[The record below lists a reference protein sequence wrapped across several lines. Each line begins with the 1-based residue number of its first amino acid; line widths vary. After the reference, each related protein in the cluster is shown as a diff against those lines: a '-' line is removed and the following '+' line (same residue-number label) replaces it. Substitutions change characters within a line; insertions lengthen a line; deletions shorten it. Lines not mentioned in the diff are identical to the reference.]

1 LANEIFTDA
10 PVPDETDYRF
20 VERQIRVH
28 VDLAQWHPNPHAFD
42 AKPENWRRAYAIG
55 RLLAAGVSDS
65 NEIAQRMGLD
75 PQIVEEDRVL
85 VPYLDRTIAGL
96 LAVLGWYVSTD
107 F

>member
-1 LANEIFTDA
+1 LANESYSDG
-10 PVPDETDYRF
+10 PVPNETDYRF

-28 VDLAQWHPNPHAFD
+28 VDLAQWHPDPHAFD

-55 RLLAAGVSDS
+55 RLMAHGVSDS
-65 NEIAQRMGLD
+65 KEIAQRLSVD
-75 PQIVEEDRVL
+75 TQVVEEDRVL